1 MVEQPTRSHAA
12 LKSDLSKGCQL
23 NWRGEEEVCRDAL
36 ASECVC
42 ALVGMCICIHTA
54 HFVRVCMFV
63 VSIFFKLLVYLLN
76 NSSVFFTICSMYTVY
91 SLCACMRMQGASYT
105 WMFPVFEPSIHQLF
119 EITDLLLLLFFSFL
133 PNFSFL
139 TNCIHSLRSPPGL
152 SATETHFFTFII
164 RSFISLSYRV
174 CQHYCHWSD
183 LEKSEWDLLHLQRE
197 LWDAAPPGKPQM
209 YYIIKCNNFKLVSLV

>member
-54 HFVRVCMFV
+54 RFVRVCMFV

-76 NSSVFFTICSMYTVY
+76 NSSVFFTCVHVWECRVHLIHECSQCLNQASTSCLKLQICYY
-91 SLCACMRMQGASYT
+91 
-105 WMFPVFEPSIHQLF
+105 
-119 EITDLLLLLFFSFL
+119 FFSSL
-133 PNFSFL
+133 SFL
-139 TNCIHSLRSPPGL
+139 ISHFSQIVFILCDPHLAYHLLKHISSHLSSDPSFLCLTEYVSIIAIDQISRNQNETCCIYRGNC
-152 SATETHFFTFII
+152 EM
-164 RSFISLSYRV
+164 
-174 CQHYCHWSD
+174 QH
-183 LEKSEWDLLHLQRE
+183 HLAN
-197 LWDAAPPGKPQM
+197 L
-209 YYIIKCNNFKLVSLV
+209 KCTI